1 MELDRPQ
8 EVAISTQTPMA
19 NGKRG
24 ILECYNGHLLRNRK
38 ADRRYDAVFF
48 GLWISHVPEDKFTSF
63 STMVAEALTP
73 GGHVFFFDDNYRP
86 EVDSSRASALRLS
99 NATQ

>member
-8 EVAISTQTPMA
+8 AVAITTHTPMA

-63 STMVAEALTP
+63 STMVGADA
-73 GGHVFFFDDNYRP
+73 G
-86 EVDSSRASALRLS
+86 RACVLLRRQLSA
-99 NATQ
+99 